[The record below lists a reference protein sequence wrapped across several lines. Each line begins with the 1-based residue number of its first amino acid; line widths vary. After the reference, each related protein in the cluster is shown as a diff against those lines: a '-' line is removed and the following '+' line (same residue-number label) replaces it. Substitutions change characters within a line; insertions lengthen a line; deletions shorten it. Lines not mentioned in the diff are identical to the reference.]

1 MVQVDER
8 MILYNGASKSK
19 PITAKISED
28 AFRKLE
34 EITKASGV
42 TRSAFIRYVLL
53 AVLEF
58 LEEAKCGN
66 GNEARAAEKL
76 VARLKVFC

>member
-1 MVQVDER
+1 MAKIDER

-34 EITKASGV
+34 KITRASGI
-42 TRSAFIRYVLL
+42 TRSAFIRYVILT
-53 AVLEF
+53 VLEF
-58 LEEAKCGN
+58 LDEAECGN
-66 GNEARAAEKL
+66 GDEARAAEKL